1 MNCVISYTCTRSTN
15 IAKLTCLFAF
25 YEYCYWNYKNVLN
38 IFLCCAFFAV
48 GDGRLGFPDEAP
60 YDAIH
65 VGAAA
70 PTLPKA
76 VCTLCIW
83 FNCCLY
89 SLQWSDLNMC
99 INSSWNSWNQVGDL
113 FCLWA
118 RRVEAKFSSSMTVR
132 AMALSSGKRWWVW
145 FMSHWQTNTTSGQGM
160 YHSIWDESDSERSDL
175 YCTVA
180 HHICFSSQW
189 WALIAVWLP
198 LQEMALVLW
207 FSKPL
212 VLREG
217 LSSHLT
223 CCLSTH
229 SSGSFGFLTKN
240 WSSNAAVDW
249 NQCCHFWGVVPSHT

>member
-1 MNCVISYTCTRSTN
+1 
-15 IAKLTCLFAF
+15 
-25 YEYCYWNYKNVLN
+25 
-38 IFLCCAFFAV
+38 
-48 GDGRLGFPDEAP
+48 
-60 YDAIH
+60 
-65 VGAAA
+65 
-70 PTLPKA
+70 
-76 VCTLCIW
+76 
-83 FNCCLY
+83 
-89 SLQWSDLNMC
+89 MC

-160 YHSIWDESDSERSDL
+160 YQSLWDESDSERSDLYCLYYLYCLYCYITYLL

-223 CCLSTH
+223 CCLATH

-240 WSSNAAVDW
+240 WSSKAAVEI
-249 NQCCHFWGVVPSHT
+249 NAVISEVVSLHILKLRKQELPYLRLVISVCFISGCVFSFNILDSKKQSK